1 MSALRRT
8 TEEWVSE
15 DWAAVAKTINERVNE
30 LGWKQRELAERSQVS
45 QAIVREIQNHTVERK
60 RSDRTLEALA
70 VALGL
75 HPQHLLAVLHG
86 RIPPALGQ
94 PREDMEDAVSARL
107 AVIEQRLSQITEQL
121 ADLTTDIAELV
132 RRDRNPGA

>member
-15 DWAAVAKTINERVNE
+15 DWAAVAKTINERVQA

-70 VALGL
+70 LALGL

-86 RIPPALGQ
+86 RIPPAPGQ

-107 AVIEQRLSQITEQL
+107 AVIERRLSEITEHL
-121 ADLTTDIAELV
+121 AELRADLAVVLS
-132 RRDRNPGA
+132 RRDEQ

>member
-1 MSALRRT
+1 M
-8 TEEWVSE
+8 SE
-15 DWAAVAKTINERVNE
+15 DWAAVAKTINERVQA

-60 RSDRTLEALA
+60 RGDRTLEALSL
-70 VALGL
+70 ALGL

-86 RIPPALGQ
+86 RIPPAPSQ

-107 AVIEQRLSQITEQL
+107 AVIERRLSEITEHL
-121 ADLTTDIAELV
+121 AELRADLAVVLS
-132 RRDRNPGA
+132 RRDEQ

>member
-15 DWAAVAKTINERVNE
+15 DWAAVAKTINERVQE

-70 VALGL
+70 LALGL

-107 AVIEQRLSQITEQL
+107 AVIESRLSEITDQL
-121 ADLTTDIAELV
+121 AALRADVADALS
-132 RRDRNPGA
+132 RPGER

>member
-1 MSALRRT
+1 MT
-8 TEEWVSE
+8 E
-15 DWAAVAKTINERVNE
+15 DWAAVARTINERVLA

-45 QAIVREIQNHTVERK
+45 QAIVREIQNHKVERK
-60 RSDRTLEALA
+60 RSDRTLEALS

-75 HPQHLLAVLHG
+75 HPQHLVAVLHG

-107 AVIEQRLSQITEQL
+107 AVIERRLSEITEQL
-121 ADLTTDIAELV
+121 AGLQTDITELV
-132 RRDRNPGA
+132 RRDENRDV

>member
-1 MSALRRT
+1 M
-8 TEEWVSE
+8 SE
-15 DWAAVAKTINERVNE
+15 DWAAVARVINERVQA
-30 LGWKQRELAERSQVS
+30 LGWKQRELAARSQVS

-70 VALGL
+70 LALEL

-86 RIPPALGQ
+86 RIPPAPGQ

-107 AVIEQRLSQITEQL
+107 AVIELRLSEITEQL
-121 ADLTTDIAELV
+121 AGLRADLGAALGN
-132 RRDRNPGA
+132 RDEQ